1 MITNNSLLI
10 RNFSYPIRGLR
21 LTKLYKDLV
30 QYKIKE
36 VTSSLQTKQS
46 RPLTPIIETI
56 QSRLK
61 KIAIRKAVST
71 AKLKKVDELI
81 VLKSLREE
89 KLKSYKIVERSS
101 TLSDQKKD
109 LLQQLKIE
117 LNFLTKLINEF
128 DLEIKYGEDKI
139 LLITVHVH
147 GQI

>member
-10 RNFSYPIRGLR
+10 RNFSYPIRGLN

-36 VTSSLQTKQS
+36 VTSGLQTKQS

-61 KIAIRKAVST
+61 KIAIRKTVST
-71 AKLKKVDELI
+71 AKLKKADELI

-101 TLSDQKKD
+101 TLSNQKDD
-109 LLQQLKIE
+109 LLKQLKIE
-117 LNFLTKLINEF
+117 LNFLTKLINE
-128 DLEIKYGEDKI
+128 LE
-139 LLITVHVH
+139 
-147 GQI
+147 

>member
-1 MITNNSLLI
+1 MIANNSLLI
-10 RNFSYPIRGLR
+10 RNFSYPIRGLN
-21 LTKLYKDLV
+21 LTKLYKNLV

-61 KIAIRKAVST
+61 KIAIRKTVST
-71 AKLKKVDELI
+71 AKLKKADELI
-81 VLKSLREE
+81 VLKSLHEE

-101 TLSDQKKD
+101 TLSDQKND
-109 LLQQLKIE
+109 LLKQLKIE

-128 DLEIKYGEDKI
+128 E
-139 LLITVHVH
+139 
-147 GQI
+147 

>member
-61 KIAIRKAVST
+61 KIAIRKTVST
-71 AKLKKVDELI
+71 AKLKKADELI

-89 KLKSYKIVERSS
+89 KLKGYKIVERSS
-101 TLSDQKKD
+101 TLSDQKDD
-109 LLQQLKIE
+109 LLKQLKIE
-117 LNFLTKLINEF
+117 LNFLTKLINE
-128 DLEIKYGEDKI
+128 LE
-139 LLITVHVH
+139 
-147 GQI
+147 

>member
-10 RNFSYPIRGLR
+10 RNFSYPIRGLN

-61 KIAIRKAVST
+61 KIAIRKTVST
-71 AKLKKVDELI
+71 AKLKKADELI

-89 KLKSYKIVERSS
+89 KLKSYKIVERSFS
-101 TLSDQKKD
+101 LSDQKDD
-109 LLQQLKIE
+109 LLKQLKIE
-117 LNFLTKLINEF
+117 LNFLTKLINE
-128 DLEIKYGEDKI
+128 LE
-139 LLITVHVH
+139 
-147 GQI
+147 

>member
-10 RNFSYPIRGLR
+10 RNFSYPIRGLN

-61 KIAIRKAVST
+61 KIAIRKTVST
-71 AKLKKVDELI
+71 AKLKKADELI

-89 KLKSYKIVERSS
+89 KLKSYKIVKRSS
-101 TLSDQKKD
+101 TLSDQKND

-117 LNFLTKLINEF
+117 LNFLTKLINE
-128 DLEIKYGEDKI
+128 LE
-139 LLITVHVH
+139 
-147 GQI
+147 

>member
-10 RNFSYPIRGLR
+10 RNFSYPIRGLN

-61 KIAIRKAVST
+61 KIAIRKTVST
-71 AKLKKVDELI
+71 AKLKKADELM

-101 TLSDQKKD
+101 TLSDQKDD
-109 LLQQLKIE
+109 LLKQLKIE
-117 LNFLTKLINEF
+117 LNFLTKLINE
-128 DLEIKYGEDKI
+128 LE
-139 LLITVHVH
+139 
-147 GQI
+147 

>member
-10 RNFSYPIRGLR
+10 RNFSYPIRGLN

-36 VTSSLQTKQS
+36 VASGLQTKQS

-61 KIAIRKAVST
+61 KIAIRKTVST
-71 AKLKKVDELI
+71 TKLKKADELI

-101 TLSDQKKD
+101 TLSDQKDD
-109 LLQQLKIE
+109 LLKQLKIE
-117 LNFLTKLINEF
+117 LNFLTKLINE
-128 DLEIKYGEDKI
+128 LE
-139 LLITVHVH
+139 
-147 GQI
+147 

>member
-10 RNFSYPIRGLR
+10 RNFSYPIRGLN

-36 VTSSLQTKQS
+36 VTSSLQTKQP

-61 KIAIRKAVST
+61 KIAIRKTVST
-71 AKLKKVDELI
+71 AKLKKADELI

-89 KLKSYKIVERSS
+89 KLKNYKIVERSS
-101 TLSDQKKD
+101 SLSDQKDD
-109 LLQQLKIE
+109 LLKQLKIE
-117 LNFLTKLINEF
+117 LNFLTKLINE
-128 DLEIKYGEDKI
+128 LE
-139 LLITVHVH
+139 
-147 GQI
+147 

>member
-10 RNFSYPIRGLR
+10 RNFSYPIRGLN

-36 VTSSLQTKQS
+36 VTSGLQTKQS
-46 RPLTPIIETI
+46 RPLTSIIETI

-61 KIAIRKAVST
+61 KIAIRKTVST
-71 AKLKKVDELI
+71 AKLKKADELI

-101 TLSDQKKD
+101 SLSDQKDD
-109 LLQQLKIE
+109 LLKQLKIE
-117 LNFLTKLINEF
+117 LNFLTKLINE
-128 DLEIKYGEDKI
+128 LE
-139 LLITVHVH
+139 
-147 GQI
+147 

>member
-10 RNFSYPIRGLR
+10 RNHSYPIRGLN

-61 KIAIRKAVST
+61 KIAIRKTVST
-71 AKLKKVDELI
+71 AKLKKADELI

-89 KLKSYKIVERSS
+89 KLKSYKIVKRSS
-101 TLSDQKKD
+101 TLSDQKND

-117 LNFLTKLINEF
+117 LNFLTKLINE
-128 DLEIKYGEDKI
+128 LE
-139 LLITVHVH
+139 
-147 GQI
+147 

>member
-10 RNFSYPIRGLR
+10 RNFSYPVRGLN

-61 KIAIRKAVST
+61 KIAIRKKVST
-71 AKLKKVDELI
+71 AKLKKADELI

-101 TLSDQKKD
+101 TLSDQKDD
-109 LLQQLKIE
+109 LLKQLKIE
-117 LNFLTKLINEF
+117 LNFLTKLINE
-128 DLEIKYGEDKI
+128 LE
-139 LLITVHVH
+139 
-147 GQI
+147 

>member
-117 LNFLTKLINEF
+117 LNFLTKLINE
-128 DLEIKYGEDKI
+128 LE
-139 LLITVHVH
+139 
-147 GQI
+147 

>member
-10 RNFSYPIRGLR
+10 RNFSYPVRGLN

-61 KIAIRKAVST
+61 KIAIRKTVST
-71 AKLKKVDELI
+71 AKLKKADELI

-101 TLSDQKKD
+101 TLSDQKDD
-109 LLQQLKIE
+109 LLKQLKIE
-117 LNFLTKLINEF
+117 LNFLTKLINE
-128 DLEIKYGEDKI
+128 LE
-139 LLITVHVH
+139 
-147 GQI
+147 

>member
-101 TLSDQKKD
+101 TLSDQKDD
-109 LLQQLKIE
+109 LLKQLKIE
-117 LNFLTKLINEF
+117 LNFLTKLINE
-128 DLEIKYGEDKI
+128 LE
-139 LLITVHVH
+139 
-147 GQI
+147 

>member
-10 RNFSYPIRGLR
+10 RNFSYPIRGLN

-36 VTSSLQTKQS
+36 VTSGLQTKQS
-46 RPLTPIIETI
+46 RPLTSIIETI

-61 KIAIRKAVST
+61 KIAIRKTVST
-71 AKLKKVDELI
+71 AKLKKADELI

-101 TLSDQKKD
+101 TLLDQKDD
-109 LLQQLKIE
+109 LLKQLKIE
-117 LNFLTKLINEF
+117 LNFLTKLINE
-128 DLEIKYGEDKI
+128 LE
-139 LLITVHVH
+139 
-147 GQI
+147 

>member
-61 KIAIRKAVST
+61 KIAIRKTVST
-71 AKLKKVDELI
+71 AKLKKADELI
-81 VLKSLREE
+81 VLKSLHEE

-117 LNFLTKLINEF
+117 LNFLTKLINE
-128 DLEIKYGEDKI
+128 LE
-139 LLITVHVH
+139 
-147 GQI
+147 

>member
-10 RNFSYPIRGLR
+10 RNFSYPIRGLN

-36 VTSSLQTKQS
+36 VTSGLQTKQS

-61 KIAIRKAVST
+61 KIAIRKTIST
-71 AKLKKVDELI
+71 AKLKKADELI

-101 TLSDQKKD
+101 TLSDQKDD
-109 LLQQLKIE
+109 LLKQLKIE
-117 LNFLTKLINEF
+117 LNFLTKLINE
-128 DLEIKYGEDKI
+128 LE
-139 LLITVHVH
+139 
-147 GQI
+147 

>member
-1 MITNNSLLI
+1 MITNNSLLS
-10 RNFSYPIRGLR
+10 RNFSYPVRGLN

-61 KIAIRKAVST
+61 KIAIRKKVST
-71 AKLKKVDELI
+71 AKLKKADELI

-101 TLSDQKKD
+101 TLSDQKDD
-109 LLQQLKIE
+109 LLKQLKIE
-117 LNFLTKLINEF
+117 LNFLTKLINE
-128 DLEIKYGEDKI
+128 LE
-139 LLITVHVH
+139 
-147 GQI
+147 

>member
-10 RNFSYPIRGLR
+10 RNFSYPVRGLN

-36 VTSSLQTKQS
+36 VTSGLQTKQS

-61 KIAIRKAVST
+61 KIAIRKTVST
-71 AKLKKVDELI
+71 AKLKKADELI

-101 TLSDQKKD
+101 TLSNQKDD
-109 LLQQLKIE
+109 LLKQLKIE
-117 LNFLTKLINEF
+117 LNFLTKLINE
-128 DLEIKYGEDKI
+128 LE
-139 LLITVHVH
+139 
-147 GQI
+147 

>member
-10 RNFSYPIRGLR
+10 RNFSYPVRGLN

-61 KIAIRKAVST
+61 KIAIRKKVST
-71 AKLKKVDELI
+71 AKLKKADELI

-89 KLKSYKIVERSS
+89 KLKSYKIIERSS
-101 TLSDQKKD
+101 TLSDQKDD
-109 LLQQLKIE
+109 LLKQLKIE
-117 LNFLTKLINEF
+117 LNFLTKLINE
-128 DLEIKYGEDKI
+128 LE
-139 LLITVHVH
+139 
-147 GQI
+147 

>member
-1 MITNNSLLI
+1 M
-10 RNFSYPIRGLR
+10 
-21 LTKLYKDLV
+21 TKLYKDLV

-117 LNFLTKLINEF
+117 LNFLTKLINE
-128 DLEIKYGEDKI
+128 LE
-139 LLITVHVH
+139 
-147 GQI
+147 

>member
-21 LTKLYKDLV
+21 LTKLYKDSV

-36 VTSSLQTKQS
+36 VTSGLQTRQS

-56 QSRLK
+56 HSRLK
-61 KIAIRKAVST
+61 KIAIRKTVST
-71 AKLKKVDELI
+71 AKLKKADELI

-101 TLSDQKKD
+101 SLSDQKDD
-109 LLQQLKIE
+109 LLKQLKIE
-117 LNFLTKLINEF
+117 LNFLTKLINE
-128 DLEIKYGEDKI
+128 LE
-139 LLITVHVH
+139 
-147 GQI
+147 

>member
-10 RNFSYPIRGLR
+10 RNFSYPIRGLN

-36 VTSSLQTKQS
+36 VASGLQTKQS
-46 RPLTPIIETI
+46 RSLTPIIETI

-61 KIAIRKAVST
+61 KIAIRKTVST
-71 AKLKKVDELI
+71 TKLKKADELI

-101 TLSDQKKD
+101 TLSDQKDD
-109 LLQQLKIE
+109 LLKQLKIE
-117 LNFLTKLINEF
+117 LNFLTKLINE
-128 DLEIKYGEDKI
+128 LE
-139 LLITVHVH
+139 
-147 GQI
+147 

>member
-1 MITNNSLLI
+1 M
-10 RNFSYPIRGLR
+10 
-21 LTKLYKDLV
+21 TKLYKDLV

-101 TLSDQKKD
+101 ILSDQKKD

-117 LNFLTKLINEF
+117 LNFLTKLINE
-128 DLEIKYGEDKI
+128 LE
-139 LLITVHVH
+139 
-147 GQI
+147 

>member
-10 RNFSYPIRGLR
+10 RNFSYPIRGLN

-36 VTSSLQTKQS
+36 VTSGLQTKQS

-61 KIAIRKAVST
+61 KIAIRKTIST
-71 AKLKKVDELI
+71 TKLKKADELI

-101 TLSDQKKD
+101 TLSDQKDD
-109 LLQQLKIE
+109 LLKQLKIE
-117 LNFLTKLINEF
+117 LNFLTKLINE
-128 DLEIKYGEDKI
+128 LE
-139 LLITVHVH
+139 
-147 GQI
+147 

>member
-10 RNFSYPIRGLR
+10 RNFSYPIRGLN

-36 VTSSLQTKQS
+36 VASGLKIKQS

-61 KIAIRKAVST
+61 KIAIRKTIST
-71 AKLKKVDELI
+71 AKLKKADELI

-101 TLSDQKKD
+101 TLSDQKDD
-109 LLQQLKIE
+109 LLKQLKIE
-117 LNFLTKLINEF
+117 LNFLTKLINE
-128 DLEIKYGEDKI
+128 LE
-139 LLITVHVH
+139 
-147 GQI
+147 